1 MKKIFFYRM
10 GYWIAKC
17 NKKIITELHAP
28 SCVKKCQLTPCHCIV
43 IIHSKFI
50 LEQINLW
57 FYWKKYIFYCDN
69 LTWKICK
76 LYWNKKCFLPEKRYL
91 NLYFDILEE
100 IFLQKSSFIA
110 LVKRWWNRPQE
121 VVNSVRTSCAFI
133 SSLGISLHFSKR
145 FNHSLIISH
154 EFTFLLIRY
163 WLNDRIP
170 GINRIKGI

>member
-1 MKKIFFYRM
+1 MIFFPCVRNTHTKHRKLENEEKKIYRM

-57 FYWKKYIFYCDN
+57 FNWKKYIFYWDN

-76 LYWNKKCFLPEKRYL
+76 LFGIKNVFYSKKLLEFIFWYTGRNFFTEKFIHSPCKTL
-91 NLYFDILEE
+91 MKSTPGVNFINILRTA
-100 IFLQKSSFIA
+100 FTLADPKSRKKYS
-110 LVKRWWNRPQE
+110 
-121 VVNSVRTSCAFI
+121 
-133 SSLGISLHFSKR
+133 
-145 FNHSLIISH
+145 
-154 EFTFLLIRY
+154 
-163 WLNDRIP
+163 
-170 GINRIKGI
+170 